1 MRMAPGAF
9 SSFIFLLPSSFFN
22 LSRHYRP
29 QQLVTPSVVAMA
41 VRIEMAI

>member
-1 MRMAPGAF
+1 MRTEGFFQF
-9 SSFIFLLPSSFFN
+9 SSVFLSASYFH
-22 LSRHYRP
+22 LSRHYMP

>member
-1 MRMAPGAF
+1 MRMASGAF
-9 SSFIFLLPSSFFN
+9 STYFRSSYFFN
-22 LSRHYRP
+22 HSFHYRP